1 MLLKALNFEKI
12 EENESVMAVEV
23 QLSDITDFPA
33 VMFTSESIWI
43 VIILQ
48 CDQLSQATGQKVH
61 RARVAVGVGGGEG
74 GRMNSRLK

>member
-12 EENESVMAVEV
+12 EENESVTAVKV
-23 QLSDITDFPA
+23 QPSDITDFPA

-48 CDQLSQATGQKVH
+48 CDQLSQATEQKLH
-61 RARVAVGVGGGEG
+61 
-74 GRMNSRLK
+74 